1 MDGCLVSCNS
11 VVEASDANEY
21 DEDDDWEVRGTVT
34 EAAEAVLVSGGR
46 ISGVRPLTRSLVEE
60 LDNVTKA
67 EPADEGHD
75 RDLTREW
82 AQEARDLSAVDNYS
96 TTPRLK
102 IVTHLPLNSIEP
114 FCGIRNQSEK
124 SMQWLRTFVYG
135 MKGTH
140 KPPNTWCVPFEL
152 SLYDGAQYWYRQLPR
167 KTKRTWTLLS
177 QAFIKYYCVDFAR
190 SAKARYYS
198 AKRDGEEHV
207 CDYLNRRNGY
217 ARNAG
222 VQFEDGGR
230 DAKHHVEHFLDT
242 RDDRG
247 LEECLYHVRVS
258 DIYELEGMIDN
269 ILRYRERNSAREPS
283 LRRYRGQDDNR
294 RREGRST
301 EGPRSGYRR
310 ERGFRDSDSDRHHVR
325 PRITPLIEAL
335 TNVFAALKARGSDGS
350 RTSSPVVRR
359 HGYDTTDGCGNIERA
374 YECSQYS
381 DEKSDDGYGSDPTHV
396 RIESITENEH
406 RVATN
411 GTLDITRGME
421 LLTPDG
427 INLDLSHGTTTLSNE
442 VMMHL
447 QQRNERWVAEQP
459 SVVDRQD
466 YLTPRKILTRA
477 TEVLTS
483 GGECRITSVEQNGLA
498 PAVTDDLAGPGVHK
512 PSVIVQEGA
521 LGRGD
526 GELTSSEALNVDG
539 PTAVTRGSDDG
550 GISPTDGSAKP
561 FKPTQGFKTSGAV
574 VVDRSRHGD
583 EDYGPSEGWN
593 DHGAELTR
601 PDTSDYSDDGA
612 TDGTERLLDAGYAS
626 AVDAMSPEDP
636 SCNEADA
643 TDTFNHRPNE
653 AKPMENLENETKL
666 TGYGDK
672 SAFIPDSSEA
682 MLTYSEPI
690 GQSRDMDAI
699 QREILIT
706 NVPTPPVCNPRVM
719 GQVTTWTLWIL
730 LLWTVVIAASAYLED
745 KAVTLVGYTGM
756 RNGVSAALE
765 PKTEALTV
773 AGDSR
778 FAIQQS
784 LGAITCRWVKFMTQ
798 LCRHRDMT
806 TKFRSVTYLHGERD
820 FNVDEVSTV
829 V

>member
-1 MDGCLVSCNS
+1 MVPATPVESSGMFTEGSLRSKILFVATPMVEMEECSASYNS
-11 VVEASDANEY
+11 VVGSSDANDDE
-21 DEDDDWEVRGTVT
+21 EDDDSKASGVMTETFEVAVVSAGCSEVRPGFHYD
-34 EAAEAVLVSGGR
+34 
-46 ISGVRPLTRSLVEE
+46 TREE
-60 LDNVTKA
+60 SSESDDDYLGP
-67 EPADEGHD
+67 EYHD

-167 KTKRTWTLLS
+167 KTKRIWPLLS

-198 AKRDGEEHV
+198 AKRDGE
-207 CDYLNRRNGY
+207 D
-217 ARNAG
+217 AG

-242 RDDRG
+242 CDDRG
-247 LEECLYHVRVS
+247 LEECLYHVRVL

-269 ILRYRERNSAREPS
+269 ILRYRERNSARELS
-283 LRRYRGQDDNR
+283 LRRYRGQDDDR

-301 EGPRSGYRR
+301 KGPRSGYHR
-310 ERGFRDSDSDRHHVR
+310 ERGFRDIDSDRHHVR

-350 RTSSPVVRR
+350 RTSSLVVRR
-359 HGYDTTDGCGNIERA
+359 HGYDTTDGCGNVERA
-374 YECSQYS
+374 YECPYS

-396 RIESITENEH
+396 RIESTTENEH

-411 GTLDITRGME
+411 GTLDIIRGME

-447 QQRNERWVAEQP
+447 QQRNERRVAEQP
-459 SVVDRQD
+459 SVADRQD

-483 GGECRITSVEQNGLA
+483 GDECRITSVEQNGLA

-526 GELTSSEALNVDG
+526 GELASSEALN
-539 PTAVTRGSDDG
+539 P
-550 GISPTDGSAKP
+550 
-561 FKPTQGFKTSGAV
+561 
-574 VVDRSRHGD
+574 DRWFG
-583 EDYGPSEGWN
+583 
-593 DHGAELTR
+593 
-601 PDTSDYSDDGA
+601 
-612 TDGTERLLDAGYAS
+612 
-626 AVDAMSPEDP
+626 
-636 SCNEADA
+636 EAFQA
-643 TDTFNHRPNE
+643 
-653 AKPMENLENETKL
+653 
-666 TGYGDK
+666 
-672 SAFIPDSSEA
+672 
-682 MLTYSEPI
+682 
-690 GQSRDMDAI
+690 
-699 QREILIT
+699 
-706 NVPTPPVCNPRVM
+706 NP
-719 GQVTTWTLWIL
+719 
-730 LLWTVVIAASAYLED
+730 
-745 KAVTLVGYTGM
+745 
-756 RNGVSAALE
+756 GV
-765 PKTEALTV
+765 
-773 AGDSR
+773 
-778 FAIQQS
+778 
-784 LGAITCRWVKFMTQ
+784 
-798 LCRHRDMT
+798 
-806 TKFRSVTYLHGERD
+806 
-820 FNVDEVSTV
+820 
-829 V
+829 